1 VGSHKPAGRLECALS
16 CELEKAKHGGRF
28 EVSNSGDFEE
38 QQLAEARIS
47 ATTANRYVTLAYG
60 SAKLSLP
67 IGVAVSPDGRYTYV
81 TNNGNS

>member
-1 VGSHKPAGRLECALS
+1 LEYHPTLADVL
-16 CELEKAKHGGRF
+16 A
-28 EVSNSGDFEE
+28 NSGGENSPGE

-47 ATTANRYVTLAYG
+47 ATTANRYVTLVYG